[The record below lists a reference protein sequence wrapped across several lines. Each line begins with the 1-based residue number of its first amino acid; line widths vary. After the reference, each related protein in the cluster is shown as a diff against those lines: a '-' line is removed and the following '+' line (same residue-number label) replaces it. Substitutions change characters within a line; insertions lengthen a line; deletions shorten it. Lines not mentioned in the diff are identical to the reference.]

1 MNKFDE
7 FVERYKS
14 EIPMYKAWGSCVRN
28 YIIDTLN
35 LSDAEYGKLIKIPV
49 EPRVKSTASIVQ
61 KAFCRGK
68 DYMDPY
74 NQITDKVGIRF
85 VVMVIKQIKIIS
97 DIVEQAD
104 IWDCSKDKDFEES
117 RETHPEV
124 FEYES
129 IHYIVRAAR
138 AITYEGVQIEKGTPC
153 EIQIRTL
160 EQHAYAEL
168 SHDYF
173 YKNDFGYENDMK
185 RNLARGMALNETTD
199 LLFGEVYD
207 MIEKEKND
215 YYELNKELLNI
226 MEFKDYDD
234 ELNRSM
240 YNSLSSMIER
250 YVSGKVNLK
259 EEIAEDIIENVRG
272 KRDTF
277 VLYKQPMV
285 LILYYLAQD
294 HAKEML
300 DEWEFTPEMLT
311 PIYVDMGISME

>member
-1 MNKFDE
+1 
-7 FVERYKS
+7 
-14 EIPMYKAWGSCVRN
+14 
-28 YIIDTLN
+28 
-35 LSDAEYGKLIKIPV
+35 
-49 EPRVKSTASIVQ
+49 
-61 KAFCRGK
+61 
-68 DYMDPY
+68 MDPY

-173 YKNDFGYENDMK
+173 YKNDFSYENDMK

-226 MEFKDYDD
+226 MEWSCVK
-234 ELNRSM
+234 
-240 YNSLSSMIER
+240 I
-250 YVSGKVNLK
+250 
-259 EEIAEDIIENVRG
+259 
-272 KRDTF
+272 
-277 VLYKQPMV
+277 
-285 LILYYLAQD
+285 
-294 HAKEML
+294 
-300 DEWEFTPEMLT
+300 
-311 PIYVDMGISME
+311 